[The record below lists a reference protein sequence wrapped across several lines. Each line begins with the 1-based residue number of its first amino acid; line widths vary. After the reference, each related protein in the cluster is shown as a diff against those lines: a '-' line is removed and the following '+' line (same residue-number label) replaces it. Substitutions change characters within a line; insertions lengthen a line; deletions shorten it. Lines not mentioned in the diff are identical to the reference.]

1 MTEDI
6 PVSRILQGVG
16 CQMHEYKV
24 SQRIK
29 FGQSAWVTGLPALI
43 VL

>member
-6 PVSRILQGVG
+6 PVSGILQGVG
-16 CQMHEYKV
+16 CQMNEHKA

-29 FGQSAWVTGLPALI
+29 FGRSAWVTGLPAVI